1 MGEVNYR
8 CRWFNYPMYCLRCIN
23 CQYAGEVMVGTDA
36 TGGGPEDSYT
46 CKKERNM
53 FHYLYH
59 GTQCPDLRE
68 EEFMEY

>member
-1 MGEVNYR
+1 
-8 CRWFNYPMYCLRCIN
+8 
-23 CQYAGEVMVGTDA
+23 MVGTDA